1 MNKSNFSTLS
11 FFCVSI
17 SLNKVPKGTN
27 FKGTAEITQER
38 KRVVEWRKEESR
50 EREKERSSQLK
61 KRKSNVWES
70 NNVVYEVCVFL
81 SNKKKNYSTL
91 DATVDIVQLH
101 KYFLI
106 PCLKVVCLDLFF
118 HTHKKKLVLEILP
131 WDMYTAIWRK
141 MFFVQQIG
149 PHLFALFSFLSLTQR
164 SRFGI

>member
-1 MNKSNFSTLS
+1 MNKSNFSTLF

-27 FKGTAEITQER
+27 FKGTAEITPER
-38 KRVVEWRKEESR
+38 KRVVEWRREESR
-50 EREKERSSQLK
+50 EREKERSSPLK

-70 NNVVYEVCVFL
+70 NNVVYEVSVFL
-81 SNKKKNYSTL
+81 SNKKKIYSTL

-118 HTHKKKLVLEILP
+118 HKKK
-131 WDMYTAIWRK
+131 K
-141 MFFVQQIG
+141 KK
-149 PHLFALFSFLSLTQR
+149 S
-164 SRFGI
+164 

>member
-1 MNKSNFSTLS
+1 MNKSNFSTLF

-38 KRVVEWRKEESR
+38 KRVVEWRREENR

-81 SNKKKNYSTL
+81 SNKKKIYSTL

-101 KYFLI
+101 KYVLI

-118 HTHKKKLVLEILP
+118 HTHKKASTGDPSMRYVHCHTKKNVLCSTDKTSSICF
-131 WDMYTAIWRK
+131 I
-141 MFFVQQIG
+141 
-149 PHLFALFSFLSLTQR
+149 
-164 SRFGI
+164 